1 MPSAGARRPT
11 RERGAGF
18 GVRPYSTVGVSLRLM
33 AFTIT
38 YQTTAVTITVK
49 TNQISKLVMSAILS
63 QARGSIRGA
72 QSSGG
77 ARRPTHG
84 QSVGFGGLNTK
95 PTLRD
100 QEV

>member
-49 TNQISKLVMSAILS
+49 TNQISKLVMSSILPLAHGAMRL
-63 QARGSIRGA
+63 ARVRGLPFPSEA
-72 QSSGG
+72 LRFTEIG
-77 ARRPTHG
+77 RR
-84 QSVGFGGLNTK
+84 QVLCN
-95 PTLRD
+95 
-100 QEV
+100 